1 MMGRRL
7 FVGFALVV
15 IAAAASG
22 ANAAQMTAKD
32 GVEALRRGDAARAVA
47 IWRALAI
54 KGDPDAQF
62 DLGQAYRFGR
72 GVRPDAAES
81 KRLFEAAARAGHL
94 QAQVSLGL
102 LLFDTGDRT
111 TAFVWLKRAADRGDA
126 RAQLV
131 TGTAM
136 FNGDGMKRDPILGYA
151 YVRRSAA
158 QGFSPAVATLA
169 DMENV
174 LTAED
179 RKQAMTMVG
188 VSAKPAKTKVAAK
201 PIAPPPPVKVAR
213 PEPVKVPQPAP
224 TSSAGGWRVQLGA
237 FGNRGSAQS
246 LFARLAPKLGG
257 AQGYY
262 IPVGAMTRLQAGPF
276 ASSAAAAQACA
287 RLKPQPCFPVAAR

>member
-1 MMGRRL
+1 MGRRL
-7 FVGFALVV
+7 FVGVAAVAM
-15 IAAAASG
+15 IAATSG
-22 ANAAQMTAKD
+22 ANAAPMTAKD
-32 GVEALRRGDAARAVA
+32 GVEALRHGDAARAVS
-47 IWRALAI
+47 IWRTLAI

-81 KRLFEAAARAGHL
+81 KRLFESAARAGHL

-111 TAFVWLKRAADRGDA
+111 TAFVWLKRAADRGDP

-151 YVRRSAA
+151 FVRRSAA

-179 RKQAMTMVG
+179 RKQAMALVG
-188 VSAKPAKTKVAAK
+188 GIAKPAKAAKPAKTKPNVVAPTK
-201 PIAPPPPVKVAR
+201 IT
-213 PEPVKVPQPAP
+213 QSAP

-237 FGNRGSAQS
+237 FGNRGAAQS

-262 IPVGAMTRLQAGPF
+262 LPVGAMTRLQAGPF